1 MNSTTGTGR
10 SPWPSFRSGMARG
23 RPAFLARTATDNA
36 EQLKRRSSIP
46 TAVPEP
52 LVAQGLPS
60 GGPQSNVLQPESRT
74 RPSLPRRR
82 TTSPHIYG
90 HLLDGGN
97 DTEPRQ
103 DAVADQPQPPQPD
116 GQFLPVPDEGH
127 DNFQSGKQKEIRSEL
142 AKTVEPLRP
151 AGVAVKLGTFSGV
164 FVPTTINVLSILMFI
179 RFGFILGQSGVIGML
194 GMLIAAYVIDL
205 ITTLSISA
213 VASNGTVRGGGAYY
227 LISRSLGPEFG
238 GAIGIVSYMGFV
250 FNTGMNAVGLIDCLI
265 YNFGSESGSMS
276 NILPEGQWWQYL
288 WTTVTVAVCVLI
300 CLAGSAIFAKVSN
313 ALLVVLLIATF
324 SIPLSVIIMQPFEDV
339 KRHIEFTGF
348 SLQTLRGNLLPHFTR
363 GAAGS
368 KMAGRE
374 NYQDLFGV
382 LFPATCGILAGAS
395 MSGDLKNPSKSIPR
409 GTLAGLGLTFISY
422 TIVIVSLAA
431 SITRQSFYR
440 DVNVVQDVNASGILI
455 LAGEVSSTFF
465 SVLMGIV
472 GPSKQL
478 QAIARD
484 KIIPGLSIFAPGRA
498 KTDDPI
504 LAILMTFIVA
514 QLVLL
519 LDINK
524 IASLITMTY
533 LMTFFALNVA
543 TFLLK
548 IGSAPNFRPSFRYF
562 SWASAAAGAVL
573 SVSAMF
579 FVDGISASG
588 SVCILLLLI
597 AVIHYTTPPK
607 PWGSISEVLIYH
619 QVRKYLLKLRTEHV
633 KFWRPQ
639 ILLFINDP
647 RRNYKLIQFCNS
659 LKKGGLYILG
669 HVIVTQNFGASVPEV
684 RKQQSAWT
692 KYIDF
697 SHIKAFVNV
706 AISPSIEWGTRNIV
720 LSAGLG
726 GMRPN
731 IVVFGVYN
739 LQQFRNEQP
748 QVPSPP
754 PEPRDERRSRKRARS
769 RSQIKG
775 ELPTDTCF
783 VEKQTDLQSYVM
795 VLEDM
800 ILKLKTNVAVA
811 AGFGD
816 LELPSQEGN
825 SKRYIDLWPIQMTAE
840 VEASGQSQT
849 GNVRTTNFDTYTMI
863 LQLGCILN
871 TVPSW
876 KKAYTL
882 RVAVFVEY
890 ESDVEEERARVKSLL
905 EGLRIKAKVLVFW
918 LASTELKTYQLI
930 VNGEEVDAETEA
942 HVDKALEKE
951 AWWEEL
957 RKYRGKL
964 KSGDMSTVD
973 AWSLSE
979 DIHWGSP
986 GLRGRRDPSLSQFGG
1001 LRKILGQPR
1010 QHSRSSFGHLF
1021 TAGLSLSMRTSRI
1034 DDDMLSR
1041 HTSNHSDSEYSS
1053 SELDGINSDEGY
1065 HDDSGSEDFDGDEAS
1080 SGSRPKSRLSS
1091 RKSSKKSSR
1100 ASSLR
1105 VSRRKKLLDSSNLEG
1120 NLQDGFGDE
1129 SSLLIDLDDQPV
1141 GRSTRPRTSF
1151 VVPASSA
1158 TRPRSPIIE
1167 LNRPSLREAAEAHEE
1182 ALEDSSDNA
1191 EGDEMAGPSIQFA
1204 DVPHPRRQPP
1214 MTLPLEDDNKTS
1226 IYQRG
1231 VSDVRPAGS
1240 SDSPSRSISSAVGS
1254 NLASVASG
1262 FPSTAAIP
1270 LSFNTL
1276 PSRAQ
1281 HLILNELMLQHSDDT
1296 AVILTTLPP
1305 PSEGTHLSEMD
1316 SWAWVSDLE
1325 VLYQGLCPC
1334 LFVHSNSLTVT
1345 MNL

>member
-1 MNSTTGTGR
+1 MDG
-10 SPWPSFRSGMARG
+10 
-23 RPAFLARTATDNA
+23 
-36 EQLKRRSSIP
+36 
-46 TAVPEP
+46 
-52 LVAQGLPS
+52 
-60 GGPQSNVLQPESRT
+60 
-74 RPSLPRRR
+74 
-82 TTSPHIYG
+82 Y
-90 HLLDGGN
+90 LDGGN
-97 DTEPRQ
+97 EVDPSARAA
-103 DAVADQPQPPQPD
+103 AVDELQQPQSD
-116 GQFLPVPDEGH
+116 GKSFSLPNEGH
-127 DNFQSGKQKEIRSEL
+127 DDFQDGKQKEVRSQP
-142 AKTVEPLRP
+142 AKIVETLRP
-151 AGVAVKLGTFSGV
+151 VGVLGKLGTFSGV
-164 FVPTTINVLSILMFI
+164 FVPTSINVLSILMFI

-194 GMLIAAYVIDL
+194 GMLVAAYAIDL

-250 FNTGMNAVGLIDCLI
+250 FNTGLNAVGLIDCLI
-265 YNFGSESGSMS
+265 YNFGSTSGSMS
-276 NILPEGQWWQYL
+276 NFLPEGPWWQYL

-300 CLAGSAIFAKVSN
+300 CLAGSAIFAKVSK

-324 SIPLSVIIMQPFEDV
+324 SIPVSVMIMQPFEDA
-339 KRHIEFTGF
+339 KRHIKFTGF

-368 KMAGRE
+368 QMPGRE

-395 MSGDLKNPSKSIPR
+395 MSGDLKNPSRSIPR
-409 GTLAGLGLTFISY
+409 GTLAGLGLTFVSY
-422 TIVIVSLAA
+422 TIVIMSLAA
-431 SITRQSFYR
+431 SITRQSFYKN
-440 DVNVVQDVNASGILI
+440 VNVVQDVNASAILI
-455 LAGEVSSTFF
+455 LAGEVSTTFF

-472 GPSKQL
+472 GPAKQL

-484 KIIPGLSIFAPGRA
+484 KIIPGLSVFASGGA

-504 LAILMTFIVA
+504 MAILMTFIVA

-524 IASLITMTY
+524 IASLITMAY

-562 SWASAAAGAVL
+562 SWPSAAAGAIL

-588 SVCILLLLI
+588 SVCLLLLLI

-684 RKQQSAWT
+684 RKQQAAWT

-706 AISPSIEWGTRNIV
+706 AISPSIEWGTRNIF

-731 IVVFGVYN
+731 IVVFGIYN
-739 LQQFRNEQP
+739 VQQFRNEQP
-748 QVPSPP
+748 QLPSPP
-754 PEPRDERRSRKRARS
+754 PEPKDERRLRKRTTS

-775 ELPTDTCF
+775 DLPTDTCY
-783 VEKQTDLQSYVM
+783 VEKRTDLQSYVM

-816 LELPSQEGN
+816 LELPSQAGN
-825 SKRYIDLWPIQMTAE
+825 TKRYIDLWPIQMTAE
-840 VEASGQSQT
+840 VESTDQGQG
-849 GNVRTTNFDTYTMI
+849 GNMRTTNFDTYTMI

-890 ESDVEEERARVKSLL
+890 ESDVEEERARVNSLL
-905 EGLRIKAKVLVFW
+905 ESLRINAKVLVFW
-918 LASTELKTYQLI
+918 LASAELKTYQLI
-930 VNGEEVDAETEA
+930 VNGEEVDAATEE

-964 KSGDMSTVD
+964 KSGDMTPFD
-973 AWSLSE
+973 AWSLAD
-979 DIHWGSP
+979 DINWGSP
-986 GLRGRRDPSLSQFGG
+986 AFRGRRDPSASRFDG
-1001 LRKILGQPR
+1001 LRRILGKPR
-1010 QHSRSSFGHLF
+1010 RHSRSSFGHLSS
-1021 TAGLSLSMRTSRI
+1021 AGVSLSMRTSRI

-1041 HTSNHSDSEYSS
+1041 HTSHHSDSEYSS
-1053 SELDGINSDEGY
+1053 SSEQSSDGQGEY
-1065 HDDSGSEDFDGDEAS
+1065 HDEDPGSEDFDRDEVS
-1080 SGSRPKSRLSS
+1080 SSTRPKSRLSS
-1091 RKSSKKSSR
+1091 KKSSKKSSR
-1100 ASSLR
+1100 ASSLME
-1105 VSRRKKLLDSSNLEG
+1105 SRRKKLEPSNLG
-1120 NLQDGFGDE
+1120 RYLQDGAE
-1129 SSLLIDLDDQPV
+1129 EEIEPLIDFDQPPV
-1141 GRSTRPRTSF
+1141 NESPYSA
-1151 VVPASSA
+1151 ASSA
-1158 TRPRSPIIE
+1158 TVARSHIIE
-1167 LNRPSLREAAEAHEE
+1167 LGGQSLEAGEAAEE
-1182 ALEDSSDNA
+1182 AIEDSSDNA
-1191 EGDEMAGPSIQFA
+1191 EGDGVAGPSIQFA
-1204 DVPHPRRQPP
+1204 DAPHPRRQQPIRGAAQ
-1214 MTLPLEDDNKTS
+1214 DDNKAS

-1231 VSDVRPAGS
+1231 RSTSPSGTVGS
-1240 SDSPSRSISSAVGS
+1240 SGGGHPGGI
-1254 NLASVASG
+1254 ASG
-1262 FPSTAAIP
+1262 FPSTASIP
-1270 LSFNTL
+1270 FSFNTL

-1281 HLILNELMLQHSDDT
+1281 HLILNELMVQHSDDT

-1305 PSEGTHLSEMD
+1305 PAEGTHLSEMD
-1316 SWAWVSDLE
+1316 CWAWVSDLE
-1325 VLYQGLCPC
+1325 VLALVVDLQP
-1334 LFVHSNSLTVT
+1334 
-1345 MNL
+1345 

>member
-1 MNSTTGTGR
+1 MDSRTGTGR
-10 SPWPSFRSGMARG
+10 KPWPSLRSGTARG
-23 RPAFLARTATDNA
+23 RPAFLARTARDDA

-46 TAVPEP
+46 AALNEP
-52 LVAQGLPS
+52 LVPEAPPS
-60 GGPQSNVLQPESRT
+60 APQPESRT
-74 RPSLPRRR
+74 RPSLPRRQ
-82 TTSPHIYG
+82 TTSPHVYG
-90 HLLDGGN
+90 RLDGGN
-97 DTEPRQ
+97 EAEPAA
-103 DAVADQPQPPQPD
+103 DAVADEPQPPPSD
-116 GQFLPVPDEGH
+116 RKFLPVPNQGDDE
-127 DNFQSGKQKEIRSEL
+127 FQDSKQKEIRSEA
-142 AKTVEPLRP
+142 AKVVEVPRP
-151 AGVAVKLGTFSGV
+151 IGVAGKLGTFSGV
-164 FVPTTINVLSILMFI
+164 FVPTSINVLSILMFI

-250 FNTGMNAVGLIDCLI
+250 FNTGLNAVGLIDCLI
-265 YNFGSESGSMS
+265 YNFGSTSGSMS
-276 NILPEGQWWQYL
+276 NFLPEGPWWQYL
-288 WTTVTVAVCVLI
+288 WTTITVAVCVLI
-300 CLAGSAIFAKVSN
+300 CLAGSAIFAKVSK

-324 SIPLSVIIMQPFEDV
+324 SIPVSVMIMKPFEDV

-368 KMAGRE
+368 QMPGRE

-395 MSGDLKNPSKSIPR
+395 MSGDLKNPSRSIPR
-409 GTLAGLGLTFISY
+409 GTLAGLGLTFVSY
-422 TIVIVSLAA
+422 TIVIISLAA
-431 SITRQSFYR
+431 SITRKSFYK
-440 DVNVVQDVNASGILI
+440 DINVVQDVSASAMLI

-472 GPSKQL
+472 GPAKQL

-484 KIIPGLSIFAPGRA
+484 KIIPGLSVFASGGA
-498 KTDDPI
+498 KSDDPI
-504 LAILMTFIVA
+504 MAILMTFIVA

-524 IASLITMTY
+524 IASLITMAY

-562 SWASAAAGAVL
+562 SWPSAAAGAIL

-588 SVCILLLLI
+588 SVCLLLLLI
-597 AVIHYTTPPK
+597 TVIHYTTPPK

-639 ILLFINDP
+639 ILLFVNDP

-669 HVIVTQNFGASVPEV
+669 HVIVTQNFAASVPEV
-684 RKQQSAWT
+684 RKQQAAWT

-706 AISPSIEWGTRNIV
+706 AISPSIEWGTRNIF

-731 IVVFGVYN
+731 IIVFGIYN
-739 LQQFRNEQP
+739 VQQFRNEQP
-748 QVPSPP
+748 QLPSPP
-754 PEPRDERRSRKRARS
+754 PEPKDERRLRKRATS

-775 ELPTDTCF
+775 ELPTDICY
-783 VEKQTDLQSYVM
+783 VEKRTDLQSYVM

-816 LELPSQEGN
+816 LELPSQTGN

-840 VEASGQSQT
+840 VESADQGQS
-849 GNVRTTNFDTYTMI
+849 GNMRTTNFDTYTMI

-876 KKAYTL
+876 KKAYSL

-905 EGLRIKAKVLVFW
+905 ESLRINAQVLVFW
-918 LASTELKTYQLI
+918 LASAELKTYQLI
-930 VNGEEVDAETEA
+930 VNGEEGDAATEE

-957 RKYRGKL
+957 CKYRGKL
-964 KSGDMSTVD
+964 KSGDMTPLD
-973 AWSLSE
+973 AWSLPD
-979 DIHWGSP
+979 DINWGNTAF
-986 GLRGRRDPSLSQFGG
+986 RGRRDPSLSRFGG
-1001 LRKILGQPR
+1001 LRKILGRPR
-1010 QHSRSSFGHLF
+1010 RHSRSSFGHLSS
-1021 TAGLSLSMRTSRI
+1021 AGVSLSMRTSRI

-1041 HTSNHSDSEYSS
+1041 HTSHHSDSEYSS
-1053 SELDGINSDEGY
+1053 SELDSNSQDEY
-1065 HDDSGSEDFDGDEAS
+1065 HDDPDAEDFDPDEVS
-1080 SGSRPKSRLSS
+1080 SGTRPKSRLSS
-1091 RKSSKKSSR
+1091 KKSSKKSSR

-1105 VSRRKKLLDSSNLEG
+1105 ESRRKTLEPSNLERY
-1120 NLQDGFGDE
+1120 LQDGAGE
-1129 SSLLIDLDDQPV
+1129 ETEPLIDFDEQPV
-1141 GRSTRPRTSF
+1141 GQSPYSGDT
-1151 VVPASSA
+1151 SA
-1158 TRPRSPIIE
+1158 TVPRSPPIV
-1167 LNRPSLREAAEAHEE
+1167 ADAVEE
-1182 ALEDSSDNA
+1182 AIEDSSENA
-1191 EGDEMAGPSIQFA
+1191 EGDGIAGPSIQFA
-1204 DVPHPRRQPP
+1204 DVPHPRRQQPI
-1214 MTLPLEDDNKTS
+1214 EIAAQDDNKAS

-1231 VSDVRPAGS
+1231 RSTSPSGTVGS
-1240 SDSPSRSISSAVGS
+1240 SGGVHPASI
-1254 NLASVASG
+1254 ASG
-1262 FPSTAAIP
+1262 FPSTASIP

-1281 HLILNELMLQHSDDT
+1281 HLILNELMLKHSDDT

-1305 PSEGTHLSEMD
+1305 PAEGTHLSEMD
-1316 SWAWVSDLE
+1316 CWAWVSDLE

>member
-1 MNSTTGTGR
+1 MD
-10 SPWPSFRSGMARG
+10 A
-23 RPAFLARTATDNA
+23 
-36 EQLKRRSSIP
+36 
-46 TAVPEP
+46 
-52 LVAQGLPS
+52 
-60 GGPQSNVLQPESRT
+60 
-74 RPSLPRRR
+74 
-82 TTSPHIYG
+82 HI
-90 HLLDGGN
+90 LDGGN
-97 DTEPRQ
+97 EAELTQ
-103 DAVADQPQPPQPD
+103 DAITNQPWPRQPD
-116 GQFLPVPDEGH
+116 GQFLLGADEGD
-127 DNFQSGKQKEIRSEL
+127 DNFQNGKQKEIRSEL
-142 AKTVEPLRP
+142 GKPVEPLRP
-151 AGVAVKLGTFSGV
+151 AGVAGKLGTFSGV
-164 FVPTTINVLSILMFI
+164 FVPTTINVLSILMFL
-179 RFGFILGQSGVIGML
+179 RFGFILGQSGLIGML

-205 ITTLSISA
+205 ITTLSLSA

-250 FNTGMNAVGLIDCLI
+250 FNTGLNAVGLIDCLI

-276 NILPEGQWWQYL
+276 NILPEGQWWEYL

-324 SIPLSVIIMQPFEDV
+324 SIPLSVVVMQPFEDV
-339 KRHIEFTGF
+339 KRHIEFTGL
-348 SLQTLRGNLLPHFTR
+348 SLETLRGNLLPHFTR

-368 KMAGRE
+368 KVPGHE
-374 NYQDLFGV
+374 NYQDLFGI
-382 LFPATCGILAGAS
+382 LFPSTCGILAGAS

-409 GTLAGLGLTFISY
+409 GTLAGLGLTFVSY

-431 SITRQSFYR
+431 SITRQSFYK

-484 KIIPGLSIFAPGRA
+484 KIVPGLSVFAPGRA

-524 IASLITMTY
+524 IASLITMAF
-533 LMTFFALNVA
+533 LMTFFALNAA

-684 RKQQSAWT
+684 RKQQAAWT

-731 IVVFGVYN
+731 IVVFGIYN

-754 PEPRDERRSRKRARS
+754 PEPRDERGSRKRAAS
-769 RSQIKG
+769 KGQIKG
-775 ELPTDTCF
+775 ELPTDNCY
-783 VEKQTDLQSYVM
+783 VEKRTDLQSYVM

-825 SKRYIDLWPIQMTAE
+825 SKKYIDLWPIQMTAE
-840 VEASGQSQT
+840 VEASDQSQT

-876 KKAYTL
+876 KNAYSL

-890 ESDVEEERARVKSLL
+890 ESDVEEERVRVKSLL
-905 EGLRIKAKVLVFW
+905 ESLRIKAKVLVFW
-918 LASTELKTYQLI
+918 LASAELKTYQLI

-951 AWWEEL
+951 AWWEDL

-964 KSGDMSTVD
+964 KSGDMTTVD
-973 AWSLSE
+973 APSLSE
-979 DIHWGSP
+979 DINWGSP
-986 GLRGRRDPSLSQFGG
+986 GLRARRDASFSQFGG
-1001 LRKILGQPR
+1001 LRKILSQPR
-1010 QHSRSSFGHLF
+1010 RHSKSSFGHLF
-1021 TAGLSLSMRTSRI
+1021 AAGLSLSMRTSRI

-1041 HTSNHSDSEYSS
+1041 HTSNHSDSDYSP
-1053 SELDGINSDEGY
+1053 SELDGIDSDGDDEY
-1065 HDDSGSEDFDGDEAS
+1065 HDHSGSEDFDEAEVS
-1080 SGSRPKSRLSS
+1080 SGTKPKSRLSS

-1100 ASSLR
+1100 ASSLK
-1105 VSRRKKLLDSSNLEG
+1105 VSWRKKLLDSG
-1120 NLQDGFGDE
+1120 NLGGNVQDGTGDQGGP
-1129 SSLLIDLDDQPV
+1129 LIDLDDQPA
-1141 GRSTRPRTSF
+1141 GSSMRPRTSS
-1151 VVPASSA
+1151 VEP
-1158 TRPRSPIIE
+1158 TGRSLGGEVGAP
-1167 LNRPSLREAAEAHEE
+1167 EE
-1182 ALEDSSDNA
+1182 AIEDPSDNT

-1204 DVPHPRRQPP
+1204 DAPHPRRQQPMIPP
-1214 MTLPLEDDNKTS
+1214 PQEENKAS

-1231 VSDVRPAGS
+1231 LSEIRAAGV
-1240 SDSPSRSISSAVGS
+1240 SDSPSRTRSSSVGG
-1254 NLASVASG
+1254 NAASVASG
-1262 FPSTAAIP
+1262 FPSTASIP